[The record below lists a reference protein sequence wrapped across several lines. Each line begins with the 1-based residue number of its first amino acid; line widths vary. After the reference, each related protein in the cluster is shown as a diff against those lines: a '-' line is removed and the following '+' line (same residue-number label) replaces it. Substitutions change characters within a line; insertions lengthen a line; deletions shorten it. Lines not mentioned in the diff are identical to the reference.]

1 TGRTAGRFMIGFPSP
16 VAPGGAGVTVWGVSE
31 TASDTAGTGTTPPV
45 TEEQLREL
53 LARLRQTPVEQ
64 VVAELLTSLLN
75 AAQAKLGRRDARL
88 LIDLSGLM
96 IDHARRYVSKGL
108 ADQVDQALTQLRL
121 GQVRAESEAASG
133 PAARRAQGAGRPRAP
148 AAGAAGGGA
157 HEAPAAPGAGA
168 ATPPAPPG
176 APPPARGASGED
188 RPAPPPPAPPS
199 PPRLVASA
207 GRAR

>member
-1 TGRTAGRFMIGFPSP
+1 MIGFPSP

-53 LARLRQTPVEQ
+53 LGRLRHAPVEQ
-64 VVAELLTSLLN
+64 VIAELLSSLLN

-121 GQVRAESEAASG
+121 GQVRAEGAAASG
-133 PAARRAQGAGRPRAP
+133 KRSDEQNDLA
-148 AAGAAGGGA
+148 
-157 HEAPAAPGAGA
+157 E
-168 ATPPAPPG
+168 TPAPPTG
-176 APPPARGASGED
+176 AAAPPAEQ
-188 RPAPPPPAPPS
+188 PAPSPQPS
-199 PPRLVASA
+199 ASSRLWVP
-207 GRAR
+207 GRNM

>member
-1 TGRTAGRFMIGFPSP
+1 
-16 VAPGGAGVTVWGVSE
+16 VGVSE
-31 TASDTAGTGTTPPV
+31 TASETAGAGATPPV
-45 TEEQLREL
+45 TEEQVREL

-88 LIDLSGLM
+88 LIDLRGLM

-133 PAARRAQGAGRPRAP
+133 NRPEEKNDLAETPTPPTGAP
-148 AAGAAGGGA
+148 AAEKPQSSPSSSAASRLWV
-157 HEAPAAPGAGA
+157 PG
-168 ATPPAPPG
+168 
-176 APPPARGASGED
+176 RN
-188 RPAPPPPAPPS
+188 
-199 PPRLVASA
+199 L
-207 GRAR
+207 